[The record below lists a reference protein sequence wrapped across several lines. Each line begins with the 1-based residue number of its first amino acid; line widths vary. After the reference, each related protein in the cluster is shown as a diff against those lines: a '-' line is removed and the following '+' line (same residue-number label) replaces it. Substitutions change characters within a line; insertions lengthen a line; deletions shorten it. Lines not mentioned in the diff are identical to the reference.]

1 MNTAATSQASPK
13 ISDNGLFRRFLDGE
27 QEAFAALVRRYE
39 RELYGY
45 LVRFTGDKALADD
58 VFQDTFLQVYQSAG
72 LFDTGR
78 PFRPWLYTVASN
90 KARDALRKIGR
101 HPTAPLDA
109 PVPGADGREGTYADL
124 MPANIPT
131 PDEAFMNLQ
140 TRQAVQSMVRE
151 LPETLREVLILS
163 YFQELP
169 HKDISDA
176 LSIPVGTVKS
186 RLHNA
191 VRLFAEK
198 WKAYAA
204 KESHHDPNNPPENP
218 SEGTETT

>member
-1 MNTAATSQASPK
+1 MSDVATSPARHEV
-13 ISDNGLFRRFLDGE
+13 SDNDLFRRFLHGE
-27 QEAFAALVRRYE
+27 QEAFAALVRRYQ
-39 RELYGY
+39 RELFGY
-45 LVRFTGDKALADD
+45 LARFTGDRAMADD
-58 VFQDTFLQVYQSAG
+58 VFQDTFLQVYQSAK
-72 LFDTGR
+72 LFDPAR

-90 KARDALRKIGR
+90 KARDAMRKVGR

-109 PVPGADGREGTYADL
+109 TVPGSNGREGTYVEL

-131 PDEAFMNLQ
+131 PDEASMNLE

-169 HKDISDA
+169 HKDISEA

-191 VRLFAEK
+191 VRMFAEK
-198 WKAYAA
+198 WKAHAA
-204 KESHHDPNNPPENP
+204 RQTHHDPPADA
-218 SEGTETT
+218 SEGHE